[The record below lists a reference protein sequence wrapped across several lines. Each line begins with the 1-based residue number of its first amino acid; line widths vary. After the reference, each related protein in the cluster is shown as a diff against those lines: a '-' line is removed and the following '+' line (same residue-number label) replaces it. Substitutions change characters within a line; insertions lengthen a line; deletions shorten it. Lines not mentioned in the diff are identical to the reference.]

1 MSIGQVGP
9 AGKAGDYYTHQ
20 DNYYVLGSMD
30 ERWVGQ
36 GRKPWAWQVRWTLKT
51 SWRCWKASCRTAVT

>member
-1 MSIGQVGP
+1 MMSIWPVGP

-36 GRKPWAWQVRWTLKT
+36 GQRRWA
-51 SWRCWKASCRTAVT
+51 